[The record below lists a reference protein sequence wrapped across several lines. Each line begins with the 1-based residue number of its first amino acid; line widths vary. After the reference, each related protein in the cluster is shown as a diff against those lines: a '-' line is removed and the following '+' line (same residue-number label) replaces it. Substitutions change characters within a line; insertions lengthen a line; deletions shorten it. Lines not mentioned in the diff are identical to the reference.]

1 MGNCL
6 VLQGD
11 AIQIMKPDGKILE
24 YQAPIKVQ
32 QVLSDF
38 CDHAIADSHQAL
50 QHLLPDTS
58 LVGGH
63 LYYLVPLQFPSPVK
77 KKKVRF
83 SIPQDEEVKDVQEKT
98 REVRI
103 KLVISKQELQEM
115 LRMGGVSLDDMV
127 SKLHGQQRVKK
138 VDTPDGDGEHKGWK
152 PVLETIP
159 ERISH

>member
-38 CDHAIADSHQAL
+38 CDHAIADSHQAF
-50 QHLLPDTS
+50 QHLLPDTN
-58 LVGGH
+58 LLCGH
-63 LYYLVPLQFPSPVK
+63 LYYLVPLQFPSPAK

-83 SIPQDEEVKDVQEKT
+83 SIPQDQEVKDVQEKT
-98 REVRI
+98 R
-103 KLVISKQELQEM
+103 EM

-127 SKLHGQQRVKK
+127 SKLHGQQRVKQ
-138 VDTPDGDGEHKGWK
+138 VDTPGGDGEHKGWK

-159 ERISH
+159 EIISH